1 MQLEFQYIF
10 NLGIMALAGVA
21 TYLFNKV
28 QDHERRVQK
37 LEDIHTI
44 KIDQLSKQ
52 IVELEAKVDVLADN
66 IHKERNQENQLTQA
80 INLLYK
86 ELKFRDEITK

>member
-21 TYLFNKV
+21 TYLFNKT

-66 IHKERNQENQLTQA
+66 IHREKNQENQLTQA

-86 ELKFRDEITK
+86 ELKHRDEIN

>member
-1 MQLEFQYIF
+1 MHLEFQYIF

-21 TYLFNKV
+21 TYLFNKN
-28 QDHERRVQK
+28 QDHERRIQK

-44 KIDQLSKQ
+44 KIDLLSRQ
-52 IVELEAKVDVLADN
+52 IVELEAKFDVLADN
-66 IHKERNQENQLTQA
+66 INREKNQENQLTQA

-86 ELKFRDEITK
+86 ELKHRDEIK